1 MVDGEV
7 GIKISATLPFKT
19 MDKLLMV
26 MVEVDTGLRLDPLPS
41 IIQVSLVDTWDF
53 IFMVM
58 R

>member
-7 GIKISATLPFKT
+7 CIKISATLTFKT